1 MQSLRTD
8 CPGNSEKGTACSS
21 SLLRWF
27 GGLSLL
33 EATSSMR
40 PLPTLFSA
48 WTNHPWATAQSYR
61 RSHIAALSGAG
72 AVIIHVTFIIHFYNP
87 RHWQG
92 GKQNKTKPLSTTQHW
107 NTKDPGV
114 SFKVTGVWEIM
125 EEKHYKVKRSMNQK
139 ACIETDVTFDMCCRL
154 LHIVT

>member
-8 CPGNSEKGTACSS
+8 CPGNSEKGTACLS

-48 WTNHPWATAQSYR
+48 WTNHPWATAQSHQ
-61 RSHIAALSGAG
+61 RSHIAALSGEG
-72 AVIIHVTFIIHFYNP
+72 AVTEHFYNP
-87 RHWQG
+87 RHRQG
-92 GKQNKTKPLSTTQHW
+92 GKTKQNKTLSTTQHW

-114 SFKVTGVWEIM
+114 SFKVTGVWEII